1 MHSMCSPVVF
11 EYIGFVGRMQW
22 VPCQRIQYKIYSHC
36 HCAVFFLIV
45 VVVVRMQF
53 CSLWNFYSNEF
64 FRSPYDSYTYVFKRN
79 NIIIIECI
87 LYAGLPMSL
96 SSTGNSLKSSGT
108 FNSNSSINSTPSVDR
123 YAALKDLDEQLREMK
138 EKDINTQTA
147 SHPANPFNSPQTAT
161 VGNPF
166 QATQIQSTIAVPTQ
180 NGWHH
185 DQQPFNNVR
194 NGASPNM
201 FGSPHGFGMNGVA
214 AGPYMNVNGLQQSQQ
229 QHYQKMPSQNMYNGS
244 IGMSSG
250 YPQKNPFAVSN
261 Q

>member
-1 MHSMCSPVVF
+1 
-11 EYIGFVGRMQW
+11 
-22 VPCQRIQYKIYSHC
+22 
-36 HCAVFFLIV
+36 
-45 VVVVRMQF
+45 
-53 CSLWNFYSNEF
+53 
-64 FRSPYDSYTYVFKRN
+64 
-79 NIIIIECI
+79 
-87 LYAGLPMSL
+87 MSL

-138 EKDINTQTA
+138 EKDIINTQPA
-147 SHPANPFNSPQTAT
+147 SNPANPFNSPQTTA

-166 QATQIQSTIAVPTQ
+166 QATQLPSAIAVPTQ

-185 DQQPFNNVR
+185 EQQSFNAR

-201 FGSPHGFGMNGVA
+201 FGSPHGFGMNGA
-214 AGPYMNVNGLQQSQQ
+214 ATGPYMNGNGMQQSQQ
-229 QHYQKMPSQNMYNGS
+229 QHYQKMPSQNMFNGS
-244 IGMSSG
+244 IGMSNG